1 MATPSDLSAAAA
13 TRELAAIMFSDIAGY
28 TLVMGRD
35 EDKALR
41 ALAEHREVLRSV
53 LPKFNGRM
61 IGEIGDGTLS
71 SFHSALDAVNCARE
85 VQASL
90 KDDPEM
96 QLRIGIH
103 VGDVLFKDNTVLGD
117 GVNVASRIHALAPP
131 GGICISDRV
140 YDEIRNKPEIGVKDL
155 GEQTLKNVSR
165 PIRVYAMAVPGI
177 MFENS
182 TVPEFRATRVISAIR
197 GRPLF
202 LGIAVVILATT
213 AMLHLAFRVEIATA
227 ARIYVPRFISTG
239 PKQTLGYCVATDG
252 VRIAYGM
259 VGKGPPVVIVPG
271 PGTDVAR
278 GILSP
283 MYDPAFINP
292 IAARHLVVQ
301 YDSRG
306 FGMSD
311 RGVRDYSFEARLRDL
326 EAVLDA
332 LKLKR
337 FALLGN
343 AEGGSVSI
351 AYTVSHPERVTRLAL
366 LGTYAFLDPTVPTV
380 LSPSDQRRQAPFW
393 SLLEQRSDD
402 PAFRQMWIS
411 TLMPD
416 GNEVDK
422 RFFAELVFNA
432 STPEDFEAF
441 EIADDKIDVR
451 SIARQVR
458 TPTVVVHVRGDRMV
472 PLEFGSELAALIPGA
487 RFVIIEGRDKMP
499 VPGDGEMEQIERA
512 IVPFFDADLPKQ
524 AGAATRQ

>member
-1 MATPSDLSAAAA
+1 MATPADLGATAA

-28 TLVMGRD
+28 TLIMGRD
-35 EDKALR
+35 EDRALR
-41 ALAEHREVLRSV
+41 ALEEHREVLRGV

-61 IGEIGDGTLS
+61 IGEVGDGTLS

-85 VQASL
+85 VQANL
-90 KDDPEM
+90 KDDSQM

-165 PIRVYAMAVPGI
+165 PVRVYAMAVPGI
-177 MFENS
+177 KFEKS
-182 TVPEFRATRVISAIR
+182 IAPDFRATRVMTVLR
-197 GRPLF
+197 GRPLLF
-202 LGIAVVILATT
+202 AIPAMILAAT
-213 AMLHLAFRVEIATA
+213 AMLYLTFRVEIATA
-227 ARIYVPRFISTG
+227 ARIYVPRLISTG
-239 PKQTLGYCVATDG
+239 PKQTLGYCTTADG
-252 VRIAYGM
+252 IRIAYGT
-259 VGKGPPVVIVPG
+259 VGKGPPVVIVMG
-271 PGTDVAR
+271 ANTDVQH
-278 GILSP
+278 GVVSP
-283 MYDPAFINP
+283 MYAPGLINP

-311 RGVRDYSFEARLRDL
+311 RGVRDYSLQGRLRDL

-332 LKLKR
+332 LNLKR
-337 FALLGN
+337 FALFGI

-366 LGTYAFLDPTVPTV
+366 ISTYAFWDNSLLDP
-380 LSPSDQRRQAPFW
+380 SNQRRQVPFY
-393 SLLEQRSDD
+393 SLIEQRWDD
-402 PAFRQMWIS
+402 PAFRQMWVS
-411 TLMPD
+411 VMMPD
-416 GNEVDK
+416 GDEVDK
-422 RFFAELVFNA
+422 RFFAELVSNS

-441 EIADDKIDVR
+441 EIADDKCDVR

-458 TPTVVVHVRGDRMV
+458 TPTVVLHVRGDRVV
-472 PLEFGSELAALIPGA
+472 PLEFGREVATLIPGA
-487 RFVIIEGRDKMP
+487 RFVIIEGRDY
-499 VPGDGEMEQIERA
+499 VLVRGDGELEQIQRA
-512 IVPFFDADLPKQ
+512 LLPFFDADLPKQ
-524 AGAATRQ
+524 VGAGTQP

>member
-41 ALAEHREVLRSV
+41 ALAEHREVLRGV

-96 QLRIGIH
+96 RLRIGIH
-103 VGDVLFKDNTVLGD
+103 VGDVLFKENTVLGD

-140 YDEIRNKPEIGVKDL
+140 YDEIRNKPEISVKDL

-177 MFENS
+177 KFDNS
-182 TVPEFRATRVISAIR
+182 MAREFRANRVMTVLR
-197 GRPLF
+197 GRPLLF
-202 LGIAVVILATT
+202 AIPAMILAAI
-213 AMLHLAFRVEIATA
+213 AMLYLTFRVEIATA
-227 ARIYVPRFISTG
+227 ARIYIPRFIATG
-239 PKQTLGYCVATDG
+239 PKQTIGYCTTADG
-252 VRIAYGM
+252 VRIAYGT
-259 VGKGPPVVIVPG
+259 VGNGPPIVIVAPSL
-271 PGTDVAR
+271 TDVVH
-278 GILSP
+278 GTLSP
-283 MYDPAFINP
+283 MYAPTLINP

-311 RGVRDYSFEARLRDL
+311 RGVRDYSLEARLRDL

-337 FALLGN
+337 FALLGIV
-343 AEGGSVSI
+343 EGGSVSI
-351 AYTVSHPERVTRLAL
+351 AYTVRHPERVTRLAL
-366 LGTYAFLDPTVPTV
+366 VETYASVDLTV
-380 LSPSDQRRQAPFW
+380 LNPSDQKRQAPFY
-393 SLLEQRSDD
+393 SLVEQRWDD
-402 PAFRQMWIS
+402 SAFQQMFVS
-411 TLMPD
+411 VMMPD
-416 GNEVDK
+416 GTDVDK
-422 RFFAELVFNA
+422 RVFRYLQFNSATAEDL
-432 STPEDFEAF
+432 EAF
-441 EIADDKIDVR
+441 EAADDKIDVR
-451 SIARQVR
+451 PIAPQVR
-458 TPTVVVHVRGDRMV
+458 APTIVMHVRGDQMM
-472 PLEFGSELAALIPGA
+472 PLEFGRELAALIPAA
-487 RFVIIEGRDKMP
+487 RLVIIEGRDRAIAS
-499 VPGDGEMEQIERA
+499 GDGEMEQIVRA
-512 IVPFFDADLPKQ
+512 LVPFFDADLPKQ
-524 AGAATRQ
+524 AGGATLQ

>member
-1 MATPSDLSAAAA
+1 MGTPSDLSAAAA

-41 ALAEHREVLRSV
+41 ALGEHREVLRGI

-61 IGEIGDGTLS
+61 IGEVGDGTLS

-90 KDDPEM
+90 KDDPEL

-140 YDEIRNKPEIGVKDL
+140 YDEIRNKPEISVKDL

-165 PIRVYAMAVPGI
+165 AIRVYAMAVPGVI
-177 MFENS
+177 FDNS
-182 TVPEFRATRVISAIR
+182 VAPEFRTTRIMTVLR
-197 GRPLF
+197 GRPLLF
-202 LGIAVVILATT
+202 AIPAMILA
-213 AMLHLAFRVEIATA
+213 AMGMLYLTFRVEIATA
-227 ARIYVPRFISTG
+227 ARIYIPRFIATG
-239 PKQTLGYCVATDG
+239 LKQTIGYCTTGDG
-252 VRIAYGM
+252 VRIAYGT
-259 VGKGPPVVIVPG
+259 VGKGPPIVIVAPSL
-271 PGTDVAR
+271 TDVVH
-278 GILSP
+278 GTLSP
-283 MYDPAFINP
+283 MYAPTLINP

-301 YDSRG
+301 HDTRG

-311 RGVRDYSFEARLRDL
+311 RGVRDYSLQARLRDL

-337 FALLGN
+337 FALFGI

-351 AYTVSHPERVTRLAL
+351 AYTVRHPERVTRLAL
-366 LGTYAFLDPTVPTV
+366 HGAYAFWDPT
-380 LSPSDQRRQAPFW
+380 LLNASDQKRQAPFY
-393 SLLEQRSDD
+393 SLIEQRWDE

-411 TLMPD
+411 EMMPD

-422 RFFAELVFNA
+422 RFFAELVFNSA
-432 STPEDFEAF
+432 TPEDFEAF
-441 EIADDKIDVR
+441 EIADDKTDVR
-451 SIARQVR
+451 SIARQARV
-458 TPTVVVHVRGDRMV
+458 PTIVMHVRGDRIT

-487 RFVIIEGRDKMP
+487 RFVIIEGRDEIV
-499 VPGDGEMEQIERA
+499 VPGDGEIQQIERA
-512 IVPFFDADLPKQ
+512 IVPFFDADVPKQ
-524 AGAATRQ
+524 AGAASQP

>member
-1 MATPSDLSAAAA
+1 MATPADLSAVAA

-53 LPKFNGRM
+53 LPKFNGRI
-61 IGEIGDGTLS
+61 IGEVGDGTLS

-103 VGDVLFKDNTVLGD
+103 VGDVLFKDSTVLGD

-140 YDEIRNKPEIGVKDL
+140 YDEIRNKPKISVKDL

-177 MFENS
+177 KFDNS
-182 TVPEFRATRVISAIR
+182 IAPEFRSTRGMTALR
-197 GRPLF
+197 GRPLLF
-202 LGIAVVILATT
+202 AIPAMILAAI
-213 AMLHLAFRVEIATA
+213 AMLYLTFRVEIATA
-227 ARIYVPRFISTG
+227 ARIYIPRFIATG
-239 PKQTLGYCVATDG
+239 PKQTIGYCTTSDG
-252 VRIAYGM
+252 VRIAYGT
-259 VGKGPPVVIVPG
+259 VGKGPPVVFVMG
-271 PGTDVAR
+271 SLTDVQH
-278 GILSP
+278 GVVSP
-283 MYDPAFINP
+283 MYDPALINP

-301 YDSRG
+301 YDGRG

-311 RGVRDYSFEARLRDL
+311 RGVSDYSLEARLRDL

-337 FALLGN
+337 FALL
-343 AEGGSVSI
+343 AIVEGGSVSV

-366 LGTYAFLDPTVPTV
+366 VSTYAATDIGV
-380 LSPSDQRRQAPFW
+380 LKPSDQKRQAPFYT
-393 SLLEQRSDD
+393 LLEQRWDD
-402 PAFRQMWIS
+402 PAFREMFVS
-411 TLMPD
+411 VMMPD
-416 GNEVDK
+416 GSEVEK
-422 RFFAELVFNA
+422 RFFAELAFSS
-432 STPEDFEAF
+432 STPEDLEAY

-451 SIARQVR
+451 SIARQLRV
-458 TPTVVVHVRGDRMV
+458 PTIVLHARDDQMMQ
-472 PLEFGSELAALIPGA
+472 LEFGRELAALIPGA
-487 RFVIIEGRDKMP
+487 RLVIIEGRDRAL
-499 VPGDGEMEQIERA
+499 VPGDGEMEQYQRA
-512 IVPFFDADLPKQ
+512 LVPFFDADLPKQ
-524 AGAATRQ
+524 AGAATPP

>member
-1 MATPSDLSAAAA
+1 MATPSDLNAAAA

-41 ALAEHREVLRSV
+41 ALAEHREVLRGV

-85 VQASL
+85 VQATL

-117 GVNVASRIHALAPP
+117 GVNVASRIHALAAP

-140 YDEIRNKPEIGVKDL
+140 YDEIRNKPEISVKDL

-177 MFENS
+177 MFENAIA
-182 TVPEFRATRVISAIR
+182 PEFRTTRVMTVLR
-197 GRPLF
+197 GRPLLF
-202 LGIAVVILATT
+202 TIAAMILA
-213 AMLHLAFRVEIATA
+213 AMGMLYLPFRVEIATA
-227 ARIYVPRFISTG
+227 ARIYIPRFIATG
-239 PKQTLGYCVATDG
+239 LKQTIGYCTTSDG
-252 VRIAYGM
+252 VRIAYGT
-259 VGKGPPVVIVPG
+259 VGKGPPVVFVMG
-271 PGTDVAR
+271 SLSDVQH
-278 GILSP
+278 GVVSP
-283 MYDPAFINP
+283 MYAPAFINP

-301 YDSRG
+301 YDGRG

-311 RGVRDYSFEARLRDL
+311 RGVRDYSLQARLSDL
-326 EAVLDA
+326 EAVVDA

-337 FALLGN
+337 FALLGTG
-343 AEGGSVSI
+343 EGGSVSI
-351 AYTVSHPERVTRLAL
+351 AYAVRHPGRVTRLAL
-366 LGTYAFLDPTVPTV
+366 LGTYAFWDPS
-380 LSPSDQRRQAPFW
+380 LLNPSDRRRQEPFY
-393 SLLEQRSDD
+393 SLIEQRWDD
-402 PAFRQMWIS
+402 PAFRQMFVS
-411 TLMPD
+411 VMMPD
-416 GNEVDK
+416 GSEVDK
-422 RFFAELVFNA
+422 RFFAELAFNS
-432 STPEDFEAF
+432 STSEDHEAF
-441 EIADDKIDVR
+441 ETADDKIDVR
-451 SIARQVR
+451 SIARNVR
-458 TPTVVVHVRGDRMV
+458 APTVVMHVRGDQIT

-499 VPGDGEMEQIERA
+499 VPGDGEMVQIARA
-512 IVPFFDADLPKQ
+512 IVPFVDADLPQ
-524 AGAATRQ
+524 DAGAASQH